1 MTTGD
6 FETPG
11 WMRLSMIFLISSV
24 LFLGVM
30 FMRHLGSHEEGDPC
44 AVTVTDSTGRVW
56 AVLGAGPEGPSLQ
69 MMDKAG
75 RVRLSM
81 AVINGR
87 PVLEMLDQSGN
98 ARLTAE
104 ISEAGF
110 AQIYLADRNGQYRL
124 QLAEDDSISAVSI
137 YDCEG
142 VRQFYAGVEDSTAA
156 CISIADPAGCQNMA
170 AGWYGPGFW
179 GPSLTMS
186 GSPGSQAMFQAGC
199 MSIPGE
205 GGWITRPVNT
215 LRLYDASGD
224 LVWSAP

>member
-24 LFLGVM
+24 LFLGFM

-56 AVLGAGPEGPSLQ
+56 AVLGAGPEGPSLL

-75 RVRLSM
+75 RVRMSL
-81 AVINGR
+81 AVANGR
-87 PVLEMLDQSGN
+87 PSLEMFDQSGH

-110 AQIYLADRNGQYRL
+110 AQLYLADRDGRYRL

-137 YDCEG
+137 FDGEG
-142 VRQFYAGVEDSTAA
+142 VRQFYAGVEDST
-156 CISIADPAGCQNMA
+156 STPA
-170 AGWYGPGFW
+170 
-179 GPSLTMS
+179 
-186 GSPGSQAMFQAGC
+186 
-199 MSIPGE
+199 
-205 GGWITRPVNT
+205 
-215 LRLYDASGD
+215 
-224 LVWSAP
+224 